1 MVMAD
6 ELSIRNALIELRNF
20 LEEEPERKDRI
31 EALSREL
38 GELIAD
44 RRQKADSLI
53 AMWIRLFG
61 FEHDEAKAFVDGV
74 EPAKAPVDPPK
85 KERRSSKKKRKK
97 RKKRN
102 SVKKSTVA
110 IPARA
115 KGYPNEIDETIPLA
129 ELESRFVDLL
139 KQRWPRCVCLLEDH
153 WLPVDRSARE
163 LEDLHPPLLFFRRK
177 IDELCPAVGADWSV
191 ALSAA
196 DLNLVTLGRR
206 TNVETSG
213 CHSMV
218 TASVAIGGKPV
229 NVVCCC
235 QEERHGRPE
244 WL

>member
-139 KQRWPRCVCLLEDH
+139 KQRWPLFTTTHMMVKVGVIKSRDQATCKVNRIRKKGVPIE
-153 WLPVDRSARE
+153 SARQARE
-163 LEDLHPPLLFFRRK
+163 
-177 IDELCPAVGADWSV
+177 
-191 ALSAA
+191 
-196 DLNLVTLGRR
+196 
-206 TNVETSG
+206 SG
-213 CHSMV
+213 
-218 TASVAIGGKPV
+218 ASVSSKITGYRLIAPPG
-229 NVVCCC
+229 N
-235 QEERHGRPE
+235 
-244 WL
+244 